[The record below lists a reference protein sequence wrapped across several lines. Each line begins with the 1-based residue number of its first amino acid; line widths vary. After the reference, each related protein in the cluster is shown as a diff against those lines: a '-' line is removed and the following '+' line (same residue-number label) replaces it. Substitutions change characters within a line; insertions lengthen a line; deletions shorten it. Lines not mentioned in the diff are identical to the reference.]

1 MAIAIQPFEGN
12 YKLDGNHSS
21 FQFSV
26 THLGLSTFRASFADI
41 DARLLADDDG
51 AITLVGHAR
60 ADSVSIEDPQFR
72 AHVVHGA
79 DFFEADLHPLIV
91 FRSTSIEL
99 GDDRSVVVSGELE
112 IRGVSREVTATG
124 TYAPTIT
131 DPSGVSRAALQLGST
146 VDRRDWE
153 MSWQLPLP
161 DGGDALGWEVEITA
175 DLELVR
181 EEA

>member
-1 MAIAIQPFEGN
+1 MAIAVQPFEGS

-41 DARLLADDDG
+41 DARLLAEDDG
-51 AITLVGHAR
+51 TITLVGHAR
-60 ADSVSIEDPQFR
+60 ADSISIDDPDFR
-72 AHVVHGA
+72 AHVVRGT
-79 DFFEADLHPLIV
+79 DFFDADAHPLIV

-99 GDDRSVVVSGELE
+99 GDDRSAVVAGELE
-112 IRGVSREVTATG
+112 IGGASHPVTATG

-131 DPSGVSRAALQLGST
+131 DPFGVSRAALDLSAT

-161 DGGDALGWEVEITA
+161 DGGDALGWEVEISA
-175 DLELVR
+175 GLELVK
-181 EEA
+181 EDA

>member
-1 MAIAIQPFEGN
+1 MAIAVQPFEGS
-12 YKLDGNHSS
+12 YTLDGNHSS

-51 AITLVGHAR
+51 VITLVGHAR
-60 ADSVSIEDPQFR
+60 ADSILIEDPDFR

-79 DFFEADLHPLIV
+79 DFFEADAHPLIV
-91 FRSTSIEL
+91 FRSTSIAL
-99 GDDRSVVVSGELE
+99 GDDQRVVVFGELE
-112 IRGVSREVTATG
+112 IRGVSRSVTASG

-131 DPSGVSRAALQLGST
+131 DPFGVSRAAFELSAK

-175 DLELVR
+175 ELELVKDG
-181 EEA
+181 A